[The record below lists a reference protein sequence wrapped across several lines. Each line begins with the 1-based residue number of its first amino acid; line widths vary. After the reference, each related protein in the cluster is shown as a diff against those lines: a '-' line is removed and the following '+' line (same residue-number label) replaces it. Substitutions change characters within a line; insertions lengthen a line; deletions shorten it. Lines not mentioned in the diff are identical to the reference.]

1 MADENTPLTSGEQ
14 SIGQPRRGVIA
25 GNTFPFKMVTYS
37 PVDGEA
43 IFEGDIILGSVAD
56 LDAAFQ
62 AISNAADVATAIEG
76 IAIPGSQHRWPNG
89 EVPFRI
95 NANLNN
101 PERVTQAIAHW
112 EQQTPIRFHQHT
124 TEADFV
130 EFRLADNCSSTVGRQ
145 GGIQFVNLGPQCS
158 KGNVIHEIGHTL
170 GLWHEQSREDRDT
183 FITIDFSNID
193 PMSVHNFDQ
202 HITDGDD
209 VGAYDFGS
217 IMHYPA
223 FAFARDPSK
232 PTIITKNGE
241 AIGQRIA
248 LSAGD
253 IAAIRQIY
261 GF

>member
-1 MADENTPLTSGEQ
+1 MADENIPQTSGEQ
-14 SIGQPRRGVIA
+14 STGQPRRGVIA
-25 GNTFPFKMVTYS
+25 GATFPFKMVTYS
-37 PVDGEA
+37 PVDGDG

-56 LDAAFQ
+56 LEAAFQ
-62 AISNAADVATAIEG
+62 AVNNADDVETAIQG
-76 IAIPGSQHRWPNG
+76 IAIPGSQHRWTG
-89 EVPFRI
+89 GKVPFQI
-95 NANLNN
+95 NPNLNN
-101 PERVTQAIAHW
+101 PERVTEAIAHW
-112 EQQTPIRFHQHT
+112 EQQTPIRFHKRT
-124 TEADFV
+124 TETDFV
-130 EFRLADNCSSTVGRQ
+130 EFRLSDNCSSAVGRQ
-145 GGIQFVNLGPQCS
+145 GGIQFVNLGTQCT

-170 GLWHEQSREDRDT
+170 GLWHEQSREDRDN
-183 FITIDFSNID
+183 FITIDLANVDPFSI
-193 PMSVHNFDQ
+193 HNFDQ

-232 PTIITKNGE
+232 PTIITKHGE

-253 IAAIRQIY
+253 IAAIKKIY